1 MNWKLQKISFFYQSL
16 SLTLMEVFNGQPI
29 HQQYHTGIVQL
40 DAYHLFSIA
49 RNFKGAAFQSLV
61 VQMITTSVP
70 MKQLGLVSVL
80 INEKV
85 HIATAGV
92 QR

>member
-1 MNWKLQKISFFYQSL
+1 MVSSVFTCCICTGKDTELKTINELEVTKNILFYQSL

-70 MKQLGLVSVL
+70 MK
-80 INEKV
+80 
-85 HIATAGV
+85 
-92 QR
+92 